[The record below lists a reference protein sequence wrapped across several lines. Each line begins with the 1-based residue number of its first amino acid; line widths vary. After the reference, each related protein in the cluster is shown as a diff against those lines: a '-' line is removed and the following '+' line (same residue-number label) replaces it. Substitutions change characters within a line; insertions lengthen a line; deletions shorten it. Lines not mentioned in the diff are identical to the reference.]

1 VAALVAT
8 TTADAQGLVVL
19 PGLLALA
26 AIAWLGA
33 RAQAQPDG
41 AARPGGMPRSK
52 VQHDAI
58 LRVARWLIVAGF
70 ALFCAFAMRRLAI
83 GEQGLRAALGLA
95 AAALILGPRP
105 AWPRGAALA
114 SALVLLAVGSTLLAR
129 SADPFG
135 WRALASELTWA
146 DHTDDASAIAR
157 AAARL
162 APAGSVW
169 AIPADLETFRLLSG
183 QAVVADFTSI
193 PFADPA
199 MADWRVRIET
209 LYGPIDTAGFAA
221 QRQMAANWRDHGAAA
236 ALGARTAYGAT
247 HAVLMRETPWA
258 GPVLAENQTYKAVAL
273 TDAADAP

>member
-1 VAALVAT
+1 
-8 TTADAQGLVVL
+8 VVL
-19 PGLLALA
+19 PGLMALA

-33 RAQAQPDG
+33 RGQEGHGGAQPDG
-41 AARPGGMPRSK
+41 AP
-52 VQHDAI
+52 HDPT
-58 LRVARWLIVAGF
+58 LRHLRAARWLVVAGF
-70 ALFCAFAMRRLAI
+70 ALFCAVAMRRLAI

-95 AAALILGPRP
+95 AAALILGPWR

-114 SALVLLAVGSTLLAR
+114 AAIVLLAVGATLMIRPAGL
-129 SADPFG
+129 FG

-146 DHTDDASAIAR
+146 DHADDASAIAR

-199 MADWRVRIET
+199 MADWRARIET

-247 HAVLMRETPWA
+247 HAVLLRETPWA

-273 TDAADAP
+273 TDAANAP